1 LSWELRPATRLARLP
16 RDQSRS
22 ADAMAPLQPVYDRF
36 TEGFDTGDLKTA
48 KVLLDALTGP
58 ASPAG

>member
-1 LSWELRPATRLARLP
+1 
-16 RDQSRS
+16 
-22 ADAMAPLQPVYDRF
+22 MAPLQRVYDRF

-58 ASPAG
+58 ASPGGKPGLI